1 MQSGLA
7 SICLPVLPPSPSR
20 CLLGGLPDPSLRV
33 SSKAPGLFS
42 IIAWLS
48 AAVASNWLIESAGE
62 MRPVERRGGE

>member
-7 SICLPVLPPSPSR
+7 SICLPVLPPSTSR

-48 AAVASNWLIESAGE
+48 AAVASNWLIETAGE
-62 MRPVERRGGE
+62 MRGVERRGGE